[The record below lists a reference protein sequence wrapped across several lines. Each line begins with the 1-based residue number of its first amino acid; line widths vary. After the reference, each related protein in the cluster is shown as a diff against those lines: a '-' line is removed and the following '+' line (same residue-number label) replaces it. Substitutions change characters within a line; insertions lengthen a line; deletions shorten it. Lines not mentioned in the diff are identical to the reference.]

1 MPLNTGE
8 ILEGRYRIDTL
19 LDQGGMGA
27 VYRAIDLKFNVL
39 VAIAGRRRCCGG
51 ATGIRQAAILGQ
63 RIEAPCRLAIEG
75 IRLASGV
82 YGGTKPWHFSLP
94 QTLGRNGSRC
104 LSRGRHNEANKA
116 GFGHGSRKSAPLCP
130 LLWRHMMELA
140 RMSLKTFWE
149 QVEAKLAACSTDEL
163 RSILRAMAW
172 ETPPMERQAFLD
184 KLERSEEST
193 LTAALVI
200 QQEDLLADIDDLARE
215 LQAMIE
221 NADAWED
228 RYGSGDYYD
237 DEDSL
242 GPYERFVEPVA
253 GLFDRAEAA
262 FDYGQL
268 SLARTAYRKLFEVL
282 NIEDDYGRG
291 VHAPDLSDLD
301 AGEARA
307 RYLRAVYE
315 TEPFGHRPQTLFGEM
330 RQVRS
335 WLTRSQPMLDNL
347 IQISPRPLPDREQ
360 FLEKWITFLRTQSD
374 SESDAW
380 LREAVRLAQGTQGLE
395 VLARAEGRAR
405 PRAYLDWFT
414 ALEQE
419 GKHREILAAA
429 QEALQTLAAGLPI
442 RAAIADHLCVAAAQ
456 LGDIEAQRAG
466 RWEAFLVRPTLPR
479 LVDLWDVGA
488 SAEERTALMQQAVRH
503 MQDYLAHPPDRQSVA
518 WPHHDTIE
526 SPAWIEPSAL
536 AHAYL
541 LAGDFG
547 AAQQLA
553 AGQQVLGWSSS
564 SSSQGLVVAFLL
576 ALLSGATPGALPT
589 NLGQIWQWGLEN
601 SIGFRY
607 SGEAPVLQRLGT
619 AYTECL
625 GGASVPIDRQQEFL
639 SWCLDVAQ
647 QRVDAIVSNQ
657 YRGSY
662 DKAATVTAA
671 CVEVLRA
678 RGDEGAADALLDE
691 VRNRFPRHRAFQ
703 AELKAA
709 VQRTRQ

>member
-1 MPLNTGE
+1 MM
-8 ILEGRYRIDTL
+8 D
-19 LDQGGMGA
+19 
-27 VYRAIDLKFNVL
+27 
-39 VAIAGRRRCCGG
+39 VA
-51 ATGIRQAAILGQ
+51 
-63 RIEAPCRLAIEG
+63 
-75 IRLASGV
+75 
-82 YGGTKPWHFSLP
+82 K
-94 QTLGRNGSRC
+94 
-104 LSRGRHNEANKA
+104 
-116 GFGHGSRKSAPLCP
+116 
-130 LLWRHMMELA
+130 
-140 RMSLKTFWE
+140 MSLKTFWE
-149 QVEAKLAACSTDEL
+149 QVEARLAICSTDEL

-172 ETPPMERQAFLD
+172 ETAPMERQAFLD
-184 KLERSEEST
+184 KLERSEESS
-193 LTAALVI
+193 LAATRVI

-215 LQAMIE
+215 LQAMME
-221 NADAWED
+221 TADAWED
-228 RYGSGDYYD
+228 RYGWGDYYD

-242 GPYERFVEPVA
+242 GPYEEFVEPVA

-268 SLARTAYRKLFEVL
+268 SLARTAYRRLFEVL

-291 VHAPDLSDLD
+291 VHASDLTNLD
-301 AGEARA
+301 TGEARA

-315 TEPFGHRPQTLFGEM
+315 TEPFGPRPQTLLEEM
-330 RQVRS
+330 RQARS
-335 WLTRSQPMLDNL
+335 WLTRSQPMLDDL
-347 IQISPRPLPDREQ
+347 IQVSSRPLPEREQ
-360 FLEKWITFLRTQSD
+360 FLEEWITFLRAQSGSD
-374 SESDAW
+374 ADAW
-380 LREAVRLAQGTQGLE
+380 LREAVRLAQGTRGLE
-395 VLARAEGRAR
+395 ALARVEGRTR

-419 GKHREILAAA
+419 GRHRETLAAA
-429 QEALQTLAAGLPI
+429 QEALQTLAPGLPI
-442 RAAIADHLCVAAAQ
+442 RAAIADRLCVAAAQ
-456 LGDIEAQRAG
+456 LGDTEAQRVG

-488 SAEERTALMQQAVRH
+488 SAEDRTALMQQAVRH

-526 SPAWIEPSAL
+526 SPAWIERSVL

-576 ALLSGATPGALPT
+576 ALLSGATPVTLPS

-607 SGEAPVLQRLGT
+607 SEEAPVLQRLGT

-625 GGASVPIDRQQEFL
+625 GRASVPIGRQEEFL
-639 SWCLDVAQ
+639 LWCLDVAQ
-647 QRVDAIVSNQ
+647 QRVDANVSNQ

-662 DKAATVTAA
+662 DKAAMVTVA
-671 CVEVLRA
+671 CAEILQA
-678 RGDEGAADALLDE
+678 RGDEGAANALLDK

-709 VQRTRQ
+709 VRRMRQ